1 MFQLEE
7 LIIQFLLN
15 FAAREELN
23 AFLRNPQYTATLVGS
38 LIAVSGAL
46 LGTFLLLRG
55 MSLTSDAIS
64 HTVLLGIV
72 VAFMVMSSVFDQ
84 EPSLSSVWLIF
95 GAAAAGVATVL
106 LTELIYRSGL
116 VRQDAALGLAFPLLF
131 ALAVIMVSR
140 FVDDV
145 HLDEDAVMVG
155 EIGVAWA
162 NTNSHCLDQC
172 TTVTI
177 TPDDPRAKLT
187 RQCVNCRQL
196 GISPRDKEAEF
207 TEICANCGEYGPA
220 QAWQAGFTQT
230 QPVLVFW
237 PKSITV
243 MAVLTL
249 LTVVAVVLLYKE
261 LKLSTFDP
269 TLAAALGFRPTLLH
283 YGLMVM
289 VSLVAVGAFDAV
301 GSILVVAFF
310 IIPPAAAYLLTDR
323 LPRMLAYSSLIGAAG
338 AYTGYDLARG
348 NLLGLAHISDILA
361 ALNDLLGLELI
372 EQWDSS
378 ISASMV
384 LMIFFFFLAAWIFSP
399 KYGLVSTMIRRR
411 NQRRN
416 FDIQVVLGHIHHHL
430 VRLSN
435 IPDLALDD
443 DRIRAAES
451 DELTV
456 STLHRHFRWSPAKM
470 QRILRRLRA
479 SNLVQ
484 VQADLVSLTA
494 HGETHAHG
502 FRQNQLANETV
513 PLSGIPD
520 PARDDN
526 RKGE

>member
-1 MFQLEE
+1 MFQLERV
-7 LIIQFLLN
+7 IIQFLLN
-15 FAAREELN
+15 FASIEELN

-72 VAFMVMSSVFDQ
+72 VAFMVMSSVLGR
-84 EPSLSSVWLIF
+84 EPDLSSVWLII
-95 GAAAAGVATVL
+95 GAAAAGVATVV

-131 ALAVIMVSR
+131 ALAVILVSR

-162 NTNSHCLDQC
+162 DTNSHCLGAQAPGLSTTGREC
-172 TTVTI
+172 ETVTI
-177 TPDDPRAKLT
+177 TPDDPRAELT
-187 RQCVNCRQL
+187 RQCVNCREL
-196 GISPRDKEAEF
+196 GISPRDKGAEF
-207 TEICANCGEYGPA
+207 TEVCGNCGEYGPA
-220 QAWQAGFTQT
+220 QAWQAGFTQEE
-230 QPVLVFW
+230 PALVFW

-243 MAVLTL
+243 MGVMTL
-249 LTVVAVVLLYKE
+249 LTVIVVVLFYKE

-301 GSILVVAFF
+301 GSILVIAFF

-323 LPRMLAYSSLIGAAG
+323 LPRMLAYSALIGAAG

-348 NLLGLAHISDILA
+348 DLLGAARVSDILA
-361 ALNDLLGLELI
+361 GLNDLFGLELI

-378 ISASMV
+378 ISASMA
-384 LMIFFFFLAAWIFSP
+384 LMIFLFFLAAWIFSP
-399 KYGLVSTMIRRR
+399 KYGLVSTVVRRR
-411 NQRRN
+411 NQRRR
-416 FDIQVVLGHIHHHL
+416 FDHQVVLGHIHHHQG
-430 VRLSN
+430 
-435 IPDLALDD
+435 
-443 DRIRAAES
+443 RIAES

-470 QRILRRLRA
+470 RRILRRLRA
-479 SNLVQ
+479 RNLVQ
-484 VQADLVSLTA
+484 IESDQVSLTGR
-494 HGETHAHG
+494 GESHARQ
-502 FRQNQLANETV
+502 FRQTQLANESAGE
-513 PLSGIPD
+513 LSTWE
-520 PARDDN
+520 
-526 RKGE
+526 K

>member
-187 RQCVNCRQL
+187 RQCVNCREL

-220 QAWQAGFTQT
+220 QAWQAGFTQKE
-230 QPVLVFW
+230 PVLVFW

-243 MAVLTL
+243 MALLTL

-494 HGETHAHG
+494 QGETHAHG

-520 PARDDN
+520 PAMDDN